1 MYRVKSTSVADIP
14 VIQELTERIWK
25 PTYKSILEPA
35 QIDYMIDMM
44 YSTAS
49 LTKQFTELNHK
60 FIVLQDD
67 KRPIGYAS
75 YSPTDTEGVYK
86 LHKIYLDPS
95 YQGKGVGRFFLDTV
109 CRQVKNLGATIL
121 ELDVNRYNK
130 ARFFYE
136 KMGFSTYDE
145 KDTDIGNGYV
155 MEDYIMRKTL

>member
-49 LTKQFTELNHK
+49 LTKQLTELNHK
-60 FIVLQDD
+60 FIVLQDN

-155 MEDYIMRKTL
+155 MEDYVMRKTL